1 MLPIDQVHTLKT
13 TDIILQNLT
22 VASEEGIPMT
32 LFPHK
37 VTDIIQSQG
46 IPSAPLAVFHLAVVP
61 DQIYNNNIVLVPS
74 PWTDVIITRSQL

>member
-1 MLPIDQVHTLKT
+1 
-13 TDIILQNLT
+13 
-22 VASEEGIPMT
+22 MT
-32 LFPHK
+32 LFPQK
-37 VTDIIQSQG
+37 ITDIIQSQG

>member
-1 MLPIDQVHTLKT
+1 MLTIDQVHTLKT

-37 VTDIIQSQG
+37 ITDIIQSQG

-61 DQIYNNNIVLVPS
+61 DRIIV
-74 PWTDVIITRSQL
+74 I

>member
-1 MLPIDQVHTLKT
+1 MLTIDQVHTLKT

-37 VTDIIQSQG
+37 VPDIIQSQG
-46 IPSAPLAVFHLAVVP
+46 IPSAPSTATLALLFGILK
-61 DQIYNNNIVLVPS
+61 DRTLLIL
-74 PWTDVIITRSQL
+74 